1 MNFHAAIAFGFCGL
15 LVAASGL
22 VVRSQDPAPVA
33 RPTGL
38 ALLVGIGDYPETADG
53 RRLPRLAGPDN
64 DVVRARELL
73 RDRFGFAP
81 DTIRTLVG
89 PAATHEAIVREFHAH
104 LIQKAGPDTKVVFWF
119 AGHGARIPDA
129 SGKDDADRPAGASAF
144 DDTLVAYDS
153 RAVDASGSFDLT
165 DDEIDSLVR
174 ALPAKDVVLVFD
186 CCHSG
191 GLLRGEAPSGVRE
204 CLAGTKPLDAGRLGF
219 WPPSV
224 DRLDD
229 DPSRA
234 PTDRVLVA
242 ACGAMQQAGEITTEL
257 GTFGTLTWFLTQTL
271 ARLPADTTWARV
283 GAETAALVAC
293 QGSQACQRVE
303 VLGNVQRTILGG
315 IGRPIPEG
323 YRAEPYDKNDFWLP
337 AGRLHGVGSE
347 AELELVDAEG
357 RAVGKAV
364 VTRARAHCS
373 NARWTGPGELP
384 RVAIW
389 ARPRTFG
396 KDTSQLRIRLA
407 AGVAADVLAD
417 TGMPGVAEAPPH
429 PDDHLLRVVDGRFE
443 LVAAGGQVVRRTK
456 DLDRTALATEVR
468 KEHRYLNLR
477 NGIAA
482 TGSVPIAVHADVPN
496 ADDLAS
502 RSKGARPIAN
512 ARLVRLGDRSALVG
526 AEPFGEADD
535 APPGGGLVVLVIENR
550 SDRAMYFAVLS
561 MVDATREVN
570 VVFGRPAHDNRLEPG
585 ESRRRLVWV
594 GPTDRT
600 GADAFTDRM
609 VIVATVERVDF
620 MPLED
625 GGVLR
630 SGGPAMP
637 WFLRDAMGGPMRGSA
652 REERWGLTTF
662 DLEVV
667 PLGRFEALLRA
678 R

>member
-1 MNFHAAIAFGFCGL
+1 MKRCAAIASVLCGL
-15 LVAASGL
+15 LVVELGRSGW
-22 VVRSQDPAPVA
+22 SQDPVTGP
-33 RPTGL
+33 RPKGL
-38 ALLVGIGDYPETADG
+38 ALLVGIGEYPETADG
-53 RRLPRLAGPDN
+53 GRLSRLAGPHN
-64 DVVRARELL
+64 DVARARDLL

-81 DTIRTLVG
+81 DAIRTLVG

-129 SGKDDADRPAGASAF
+129 SGKDDAARPAGASAF

-153 RAVDASGSFDLT
+153 RAIDAAGSFDIT

-191 GLLRGEAPSGVRE
+191 GLLRGEAASGVRE
-204 CLAGTKPLDAGRLGF
+204 CQPGTQPLDARRLGF

-271 ARLPADTTWARV
+271 ARLPADDTWARV

-303 VLGNVQRTILGG
+303 VLGTVQRTILGG
-315 IGRPIPEG
+315 IGRPVPEG
-323 YRAEPYDKNDFWLP
+323 YRAEPYTKSDFWLP
-337 AGRLHGVGSE
+337 AGRLHGVGTE
-347 AELELVDAEG
+347 AELDLVDAEG
-357 RAVGKAV
+357 LAVGKAV
-364 VTRARAHCS
+364 VTRARSHCS
-373 NARWTGPGELP
+373 NARFSGPGELP
-384 RVAIW
+384 RIAIW

-396 KDTSQLRIRLA
+396 KDTTPLRVRLA
-407 AGVAADVLAD
+407 EGVGAEVLA
-417 TGMPGVAEAPPH
+417 GIGLAAVAEAPPLH
-429 PDDHLLRVVDGRFE
+429 DDYLLRIVDGRFE
-443 LVAAGGQVVRRTK
+443 LVAADGQVVRRTK
-456 DLDRTALATEVR
+456 GLDRVELAVEVC

-477 NGIAA
+477 HAAGA
-482 TGSVPIAVHADVPN
+482 TGSVPIAARVDVPN
-496 ADDLAS
+496 TEDLAI
-502 RSKGARPIAN
+502 RNNAKPIAN
-512 ARLVRLGDRSALVG
+512 ARLARIGDRAALVG
-526 AEPFGEADD
+526 AEFLGEGDE
-535 APPGGGLVVLVIENR
+535 APPGGGLVVLAIENR
-550 SDRAMYFAVLS
+550 SDRVLHFAILS
-561 MVDATREVN
+561 MVDVTREVH
-570 VVFGRPAHDNRLEPG
+570 VVFGRPNHDNRLEPG

-594 GPTDRT
+594 GPDQRT
-600 GADAFTDRM
+600 GVDAFTDRM
-609 VIVATVERVDF
+609 VIVATAERADF

-625 GGVLR
+625 GGVRR
-630 SGGPAMP
+630 SGDPTMP
-637 WFLRDAMGGPMRGSA
+637 WFLRDATGGPMRGSP

-662 DLEVV
+662 DLQIV
-667 PLGRFEALLRA
+667 PVARFEAALRA